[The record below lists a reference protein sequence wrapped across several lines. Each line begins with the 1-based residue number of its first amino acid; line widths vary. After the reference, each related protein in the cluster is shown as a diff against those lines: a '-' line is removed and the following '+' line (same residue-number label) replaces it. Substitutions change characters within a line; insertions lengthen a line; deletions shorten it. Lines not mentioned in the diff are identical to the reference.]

1 MKKIN
6 LLLLGLILNIF
17 WSCSTST
24 PVSNFEKTE
33 ESVAIYTG
41 DAIDFPVKVLHQSTL
56 ANKNEDKDA
65 LVIYNDRIFSK
76 TKSADENIKAF
87 SAIEASSA
95 RYIILTVED
104 LAIIQAQN
112 LKLDSSKLKF
122 INTGIY
128 SSHNDQVLKNKFIV
142 PYIVHKDVVVLGL
155 TKETAAAQEE
165 DSDFYVADY
174 ALALLQTK
182 AEVDK
187 VFAKSTSKNKK
198 NEKMK
203 SKSFLIIHDL
213 GNGID
218 EIIERLPKHFI
229 NY

>member
-6 LLLLGLILNIF
+6 LILLGVILNLV
-17 WSCSTST
+17 WSCSSST
-24 PVSNFEKTE
+24 PVSNFEKSS

-41 DAIDFPVKVLHQSTL
+41 DAIDFPVRILHTGTL
-56 ANKNEDKDA
+56 SDQIKDKDT
-65 LVIYNDRIFSK
+65 LVVYNDRIFSK
-76 TKSADENIKAF
+76 DKSAQENTKAF
-87 SAIEASSA
+87 QAIEASSA
-95 RYIILTVED
+95 HYVILTVDD
-104 LAIIQAQN
+104 LAIIENQN
-112 LKLDSSKLKF
+112 LNFDKSKVKF

-155 TKETAAAQEE
+155 TKETPALQDEN
-165 DSDFYVADY
+165 SDFYVADY

-187 VFAKSTSKNKK
+187 VFSKNKNKK
-198 NEKMK
+198 NEKVK

-213 GNGID
+213 GSGID
-218 EIIERLPKHFI
+218 EIVERLPKHFI